1 MYLKRCILPLDDGR
15 LSQADSRAERRKL
28 HTMVTSSIASI
39 SAAPLFASTP
49 LFTRPTFLMCPPEWY
64 GVDYVLNPWMAGNVH
79 RSSRDLA
86 FAQWK
91 GFHNVLR
98 SVADVRLLHP
108 EPGCPDMVFL
118 GHGALVHHG
127 VAAIASFHP
136 TQRRAEST
144 YLRRWFASQGFLL
157 WETPRETA
165 FEGEGD
171 IVFNEAGTALWA
183 AHGVRTCKSAHRH
196 IADAWHV
203 PVASLHLID
212 PRFYHLDTCFTPLCN
227 PAQSGSAAKTGG
239 YLLYYPGAFDGPSLS
254 AIEHVYPANRRIAV
268 SESDATRMA
277 CCALNLGKTVFTGE
291 ISAELAIRL
300 FDSGFDVV
308 QLELS
313 EFIKGGGGAKS
324 LALRLSDMPI
334 THGLL
339 GR

>member
-1 MYLKRCILPLDDGR
+1 
-15 LSQADSRAERRKL
+15 
-28 HTMVTSSIASI
+28 MVTSSIASV

-49 LFTRPTFLMCPPEWY
+49 LYTRPTYLMCPPEWY

-91 GFHNVLR
+91 SFHNVLR

-108 EPGCPDMVFL
+108 EPGCPDMAFI

-136 TQRRAEST
+136 PQRRPEST
-144 YLRRWFASQGFLL
+144 FLRRWMASQGFLM

-171 IVFNEAGTALWA
+171 IVFNDAGTALWA
-183 AHGVRTCKSAHRH
+183 AHGVRTCKSSHRH

-203 PVASLHLID
+203 PVTSLHLVD
-212 PRFYHLDTCFTPLCN
+212 PRFYHLDLCFTPLY
-227 PAQSGSAAKTGG
+227 GG
-239 YLLYYPGAFDGPSLS
+239 YLLYYPAAFDRPSLE
-254 AIEHVYPANRRIAV
+254 AIERVYPADRRIAV
-268 SESDATRMA
+268 SEADATRMA
-277 CCALNLGKTVFTGE
+277 CCALNLGRSVFTGE
-291 ISAELAIRL
+291 ISPELAMRL
-300 FDSGFDVV
+300 FDAGFDVV

-334 THGLL
+334 THNTLCRDHAGHDHAD
-339 GR
+339 GQDAARR

>member
-1 MYLKRCILPLDDGR
+1 ML
-15 LSQADSRAERRKL
+15 
-28 HTMVTSSIASI
+28 TSSIASV

-64 GVDYVLNPWMAGNVH
+64 TVDYVLNPWMATGRAGHAH
-79 RSSRDLA
+79 RISRDLA

-118 GHGALVHHG
+118 GHGALVNHG
-127 VAAIASFHP
+127 VAAVSSFHP
-136 TQRRAEST
+136 PQRRAEST
-144 YLRRWFASQGFLL
+144 YLRRWLASQGFLL

-165 FEGEGD
+165 FEGDGD
-171 IVFNEAGTALWA
+171 IVFNDAGTALWA

-203 PVASLHLID
+203 PMTSLHLID
-212 PRFYHLDTCFTPLCN
+212 PRFYHLDLCFTPLHGN
-227 PAQSGSAAKTGG
+227 
-239 YLLYYPGAFDGPSLS
+239 YLLYYPGAFDGPSLA
-254 AIEHVYPANRRIAV
+254 AIEQAYPANRRVAV
-268 SESDATRMA
+268 SEADATRMA
-277 CCALNLGKTVFTGE
+277 CCALNLDRSIFTGE
-291 ISAELAIRL
+291 ISPELARRL
-300 FDSGFDVV
+300 FDAGFDVV

-324 LALRLSDMPI
+324 LALRLSDLPV
-334 THGLL
+334 THGDL
-339 GR
+339 GRQ